1 MMTPNKVLNW
11 AVTTGCYRLSSGCNS
26 CPSYWEYFSEKKDY
40 KPVIHEEILDEP
52 LMNPQASAYEVAF
65 GSDLFHSDIPLEFQR
80 RVFEVMNKAHWH
92 TFSVGTKRIARLALL
107 HFNFNF
113 TKNIQ
118 VTVPVESGE
127 YDWRIDILR
136 GLPAKRKAV
145 SIVPMLGPFDEDVDF
160 TGIDIV
166 GAAPE
171 TWGYKR
177 PCDPEWIAM
186 IRRKC
191 LEQEITF
198 SGDTVVYSTEGDKAY
213 AVRSV

>member
-1 MMTPNKVLNW
+1 M
-11 AVTTGCYRLSSGCNS
+11 
-26 CPSYWEYFSEKKDY
+26 
-40 KPVIHEEILDEP
+40 
-52 LMNPQASAYEVAF
+52 
-65 GSDLFHSDIPLEFQR
+65 
-80 RVFEVMNKAHWH
+80 
-92 TFSVGTKRIARLALL
+92 
-107 HFNFNF
+107 
-113 TKNIQ
+113 
-118 VTVPVESGE
+118 TVPVESGE

-177 PCDPEWIAM
+177 PCDPKWIAM

-198 SGDTVVYSTEGDKAY
+198 SGGTVVYSTEGDKVY
-213 AVRSV
+213 AVK